1 MPVLIAVVVLAFV
14 AGLAIRPPAFA
25 FAVSGALG
33 VACNVVFVWAIADG
47 KGNDPAWLMA
57 LSLAAA
63 AIAIGATWVGLRLR
77 SGRSFA

>member
-1 MPVLIAVVVLAFV
+1 MPVLIAAVVLAFV

-25 FAVSGALG
+25 YAVSGALG
-33 VACNVVFVWAIADG
+33 VACNVAFVWAIADG
-47 KGNDPAWLMA
+47 KGDDPAWIIV

-63 AIAIGATWVGLRLR
+63 AVALGATWVGLRLR